1 MGLPTESLGE
11 ALDLVPSRLLGLLR
25 DAQDKGWQLGKTG
38 CTTVMRVWNP
48 IYEALPFYVRWD
60 LTIAKDGKASWRFHS
75 ARAQN
80 GQRLN
85 WNDIKTYL
93 SDPSVIYPE
102 PPEGE
107 QDD

>member
-1 MGLPTESLGE
+1 M
-11 ALDLVPSRLLGLLR
+11 RLHNP
-25 DAQDKGWQLGKTG
+25 DDKL
-38 CTTVMRVWNP
+38 
-48 IYEALPFYVRWD
+48 ALPFYVRWD
-60 LTIAKDGKASWRFHS
+60 LAISNEGKASWRFHS

-93 SDPSVIYPE
+93 HDPSVIYPE

-107 QDD
+107 QDDQEGTDTRAEGQIGAGVESAH